1 MRVSSTLGSAFLIL
15 LSPVIC
21 IGQST
26 QTVSL
31 DAIDNIARS
40 AVFLRA
46 DRVVKIE
53 SFPSS
58 GSGFFVHPDGYILTN
73 WHVVADQIEGY
84 LWEREREMS
93 AKVIKLTAVIDSG
106 SLNEREL
113 PAKIIARDRK
123 RDLALLKV
131 NYRPDAYIDLN
142 VIDDVR
148 LGERIWTAGFPFG
161 DMLAMEKKTNLQD
174 MPNPEVT
181 LAAGMVTSL
190 RRDTEGNLTMVQTD
204 AALNP
209 GSSGSPMVNADG
221 HLVGVVFAGISGGQG
236 LGFGISPNRIREFVK
251 RQAIR
256 VSLEPRVILS
266 PPQPIKVSVTPV
278 LVDFDSDT
286 GQVLLEGDDIQT
298 VMLNLEHTENGLQT
312 IVDFPERIPGLDRP
326 LRYFLTVNLSTVL
339 AGQRFHQRYALDA
352 VPESFERLRSA
363 RDPGEMMQDRK
374 ILAHEMLIEDFNKST
389 KVSGQGSKKSLADV
403 AKEMKLKTSDSG
415 SIVLD
420 NQTVGE
426 ISGSKGDNER
436 FRGVKDPELRSLLFQ
451 YSRIIADIE
460 SLQNQ
465 RDTTNSYDHRRYL
478 YGKINELGRKKSTMR
493 STLVAR
499 GVRKCTDSG
508 RFFVAK
514 GDRIDYPCEHYTSS
528 F

>member
-1 MRVSSTLGSAFLIL
+1 MRVSNTLGVAFLIFL
-15 LSPVIC
+15 TPVLC

-31 DAIDNIARS
+31 DTIDNIARS

-53 SFPSS
+53 DFPSS

-84 LWEREREMS
+84 LWDREREIS
-93 AKVIKLTAVIDSG
+93 AKVIRLTAVIDSG
-106 SLNEREL
+106 SLDEREL

-131 NYRPDAYIDLN
+131 NYRPDTYIDLN

-148 LGERIWTAGFPFG
+148 LGETVWTAGFPFG
-161 DMLAMEKKTNLQD
+161 DMLAMEKKINLQD

-190 RRDTEGNLTMVQTD
+190 RRDTQGNLTMVQTD

-278 LVDFDSDT
+278 LVEFDSDT

-298 VMLNLEHTENGLQT
+298 VVLNLERTENGLQT
-312 IVDFPERIPGLDRP
+312 IVEFPERIPDLDRP
-326 LRYFLTVNLSTVL
+326 LRYFLTVDLSTVL

-374 ILAHEMLIEDFNKST
+374 VLAHELSIEDYNRST
-389 KVSGQGSKKSLADV
+389 KVSGNGSKRSLADV

-426 ISGSKGDNER
+426 IGGSTSDSAR
-436 FRGVKDPELRSLLFQ
+436 FSGVKDPELRSLLFQ
-451 YSRIIADIE
+451 YSRITADIE

-465 RDTTNSYDHRRYL
+465 RDAAYSYQHRSYL
-478 YGKINELGRKKSTMR
+478 YDKINELRRKKSTIR
-493 STLVAR
+493 KTLVAR
-499 GVRKCTDSG
+499 GVRKCTDSD

-514 GDRIDYPCEHYTSS
+514 GDRIDYPCQRSTSS